1 MSSTIT
7 SQYFITLFDEFNAI
21 PIAKIEIFIG
31 IASLRVAP
39 CVWGKNA
46 PYATALL
53 TAHMIATAGGSG
65 GGAGGAGGA
74 LTSEA
79 VGDLSRGFAKIGVA
93 GSGDEELQTTQYGA
107 QYVALRRE
115 TFTTCSATG
124 PATFPPDLQGG
135 GIPCA

>member
-1 MSSTIT
+1 MANTIT
-7 SQYFITLFDEFNAI
+7 SQYFVTLFDEFKNV
-21 PIAKIEIFIG
+21 PIAKIEMFIS
-31 IASLRVAP
+31 IASIRVAP
-39 CVWGKNA
+39 TVWGSVA

-115 TFTTCSATG
+115 TFITAGVTG
-124 PATFPPDLQGG
+124 PTTLPPDQGG
-135 GIPCA
+135 YFY

>member
-1 MSSTIT
+1 MSNNIT
-7 SQYFITLFDEFNAI
+7 SQYFVTIFDEFKAV
-21 PIAKIEIFIG
+21 PVAKIETFIT

-39 CVWGKNA
+39 SVWGANT

-53 TAHMIATAGGSG
+53 TAHMIACGGGSG

-74 LTSEA
+74 LTSES

-115 TFTTCSATG
+115 TFTTAIVTG
-124 PATFPPDLQGG
+124 RPVFPPGG
-135 GIPCA
+135 RY